1 MNLTIINERKQS
13 KEQII
18 FEGTTLKE
26 LLKDLKINP
35 ETIIVTR
42 NDEILLENDNLNDND
57 IITILSVISC
67 G

>member
-42 NDEILLENDNLNDND
+42 NDEILLEDDNLNDNE
-57 IITILSVISC
+57 IITILSVIS
-67 G
+67 GG

>member
-57 IITILSVISC
+57 IITILSVIS
-67 G
+67 GG